1 MAQKNKI
8 DQSDQDWFNYL
19 ENKAILDSLLQT
31 EGGGDYLKDM
41 QDLAGFAHMMS
52 SLDIRGPERYTLQ
65 FAKHSTAPEGY
76 SEGHYLWD
84 KDAAAAGLL
93 DEPKQIWENVS
104 QFVQY
109 PESGE
114 VVDYGE
120 SERPIPQS
128 HDWRRR
134 DIATDAI
141 YQLSDLITGARLN
154 PKTFKIPGKSQGGGM
169 TLDNLI
175 DRLSEEIAMVGFKGG
190 SVPFADVKS
199 KRFAPLLQLLAQ

>member
-1 MAQKNKI
+1 MDSVNQG
-8 DQSDQDWFNYL
+8 
-19 ENKAILDSLLQT
+19 ILDSLLQT
-31 EGGGDYLKDM
+31 QGGGDYLKDM

-52 SLDIRGPERYTLQ
+52 SLDIRGPERHTLQ
-65 FAKHSTAPEGY
+65 FAKHSTTPEGY
-76 SEGHYLWD
+76 SEGHALWD

-93 DEPKQIWENVS
+93 DEPGRMWENIS

-109 PESGE
+109 PKMGE

-128 HDWRRR
+128 HNWRRR

-141 YQLSDLITGARLN
+141 YQLSDLITGARFD
-154 PKTFKIPGKSQGGGM
+154 PKTFQIPGENVQGAGM

-175 DRLSEEIAMVGFKGG
+175 DRLSEEITTVGFEGG

-199 KRFAPLLQLLAQ
+199 KRFAPILQLLAQ